1 MACYHPIGG
10 WIGPKSETG
19 KRPIVFKPYDG
30 HRGAVLIPCGRCI
43 GCQLERARQWA
54 MRAWHEAKLYKE
66 NAFVT
71 VTYNEDCIPEG
82 GSLVLRHHQLF
93 MKRLRERLE
102 FPVRFMMCGEYG
114 ETTFR
119 PHYHYLLFGWY
130 PSDGRLYSSSNGN
143 SVYTSKWLDD
153 IWGYGECK
161 VGAVTFESAGYV
173 ARYTMKKLSDN
184 KLSQVYEG
192 REPEFFL
199 MSRRPGLGHGWAAQF
214 LHEWY
219 RNDYAVVNGHK
230 VKPPKYYDSIV
241 EKFTPELMRKVKA
254 DRKAARTQDEID
266 SDYRRGYVRE
276 EVKAAAITTL
286 GRKDI

>member
-1 MACYHPIGG
+1 MACYHPLAGY
-10 WIGPKSETG
+10 IGPRNENG
-19 KRPIVFKPYDG
+19 KRPIVFSKENDVKG
-30 HRGAVLIPCGRCI
+30 QVLIPCGRCV

-54 MRAWHEAKLYKE
+54 MRAWHESKLYQE
-66 NAFVT
+66 NSFVT
-71 VTYNEDCIPEG
+71 VTYNDDCIPEN

-102 FPVRFMMCGEYG
+102 FPIRFMMCGEYG
-114 ETTFR
+114 ETTGR

-130 PSDGRLYSSSNGN
+130 PTDGKLYAAPNGN
-143 SVYTSKWLDD
+143 KVYTSRWLDD
-153 IWGYGECK
+153 IWGFGDCK

-199 MSRRPGLGHGWAAQF
+199 MSRRPGIGRAWA
-214 LHEWY
+214 EKYYMNWY
-219 RNDYAVVNGHK
+219 QGDYSIVNGHK

-241 EKFTPELMRKVKA
+241 EKFSPEVMRRVKA
-254 DRKAARTQDEID
+254 DRKSARTQDEID
-266 SDYRRGYVRE
+266 TEYRRGYVRE
-276 EVKAAAITTL
+276 EVKNAAITTL
-286 GRKDI
+286 GRKGV